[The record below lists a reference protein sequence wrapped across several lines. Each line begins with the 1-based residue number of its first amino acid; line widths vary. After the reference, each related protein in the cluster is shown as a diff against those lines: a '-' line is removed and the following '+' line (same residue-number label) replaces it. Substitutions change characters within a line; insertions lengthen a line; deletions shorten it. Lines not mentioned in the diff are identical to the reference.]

1 MDLKSGSSSNSRN
14 RGYGGR
20 KLCACRLP
28 AKIFTAWKD
37 KNPGRKFFGC
47 ELYKEGGNDH
57 CSHFEWFDKEEVYG
71 WPKRALIEA
80 RDEIREK
87 EKRISELTANVN
99 FLRMELEKQKPEKPG
114 CSNGDE
120 ESICNEFVKLLS
132 KGNIH

>member
-1 MDLKSGSSSNSRN
+1 M
-14 RGYGGR
+14 
-20 KLCACRLP
+20 
-28 AKIFTAWKD
+28 
-37 KNPGRKFFGC
+37 
-47 ELYKEGGNDH
+47 
-57 CSHFEWFDKEEVYG
+57 WFDKEEVYG

-87 EKRISELTANVN
+87 KKRISEQTATVN